1 MENNNSE
8 KDLMKES
15 KEYVSVSTRLPLIDA
30 VHLKLFCNK
39 NNIAPSEYIRDLI
52 IKSFNNPKKSFVAGI
67 NKIKYDKVHNTF
79 NWFVKLDSGQEIEVL
94 SNLSLEFL
102 KNFQNEIQDA
112 INERNHWVHQSKPDS
127 VDVPGELVGG
137 EK

>member
-1 MENNNSE
+1 MENNNPG
-8 KDLMKES
+8 KDLIRES
-15 KEYVSVSTRLPLIDA
+15 KEYVSVSTRLPMIDA
-30 VHLKLFCNK
+30 VNLKLFCNK
-39 NNIAPSEYIRDLI
+39 NNLAPSEHIRELI
-52 IKSFNNPKKSFVAGI
+52 HKNLNNPRKNFLAGI

-79 NWFVKLDSGQEIEVL
+79 NWFVQLDSGREIEVL

-127 VDVPGELVGG
+127 VDVPGELIGGG
-137 EK
+137 E